1 MSEVTRPTD
10 QSISACARRAFKIS
24 MKSKCASRLSQKPR
38 ALSRSLRKSGF
49 SEVASSADLF
59 ASRSRRFASDSCA
72 FDLEKLIQ
80 ATVTVID
87 ASRKIKTKNARTRTM
102 NIKRPRSQLRLTG
115 PRAGLTHQT
124 IQREGSTGM
133 GIPIERV

>member
-38 ALSRSLRKSGF
+38 ELSRSLRKSGF

-59 ASRSRRFASDSCA
+59 ASRSRRSPSDSCA

-80 ATVTVID
+80 TTVTVVD
-87 ASRKIKTKNARTRTM
+87 ASRKITTKDGHNRNM
-102 NIKRPRSQLRLTG
+102 
-115 PRAGLTHQT
+115 
-124 IQREGSTGM
+124 
-133 GIPIERV
+133 